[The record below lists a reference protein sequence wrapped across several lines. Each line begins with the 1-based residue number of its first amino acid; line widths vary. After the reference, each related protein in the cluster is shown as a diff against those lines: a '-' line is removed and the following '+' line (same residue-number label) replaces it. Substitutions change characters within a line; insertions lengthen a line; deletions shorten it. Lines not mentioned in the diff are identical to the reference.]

1 MEQKV
6 RGIRKIWRKYFSRN
20 FFRKIFLVYLVIIF
34 AICLILF
41 AVISHNLISIKYEQ
55 ALVMSDQCLT
65 TVNAF
70 LNNKLDNANS
80 VYQRLYQQKE
90 VWEPLNREL
99 EEPGESTL
107 YTWQQQEIR
116 VAVVNTLYWID
127 RDFNGMVLGSFADGS
142 LYQYGNG
149 IETAAEEKQCFEAW
163 MKKNEEG
170 LSPGRM
176 VSARTEKSRGNA
188 FSLFLMFPVKSA
200 DYRENIGCLGL
211 YFNGMKI
218 RQSYLEYEKYLK
230 GSLYVISR
238 EGELLY
244 DSGEEYRLPDGL
256 SPEDILTGQT
266 CCKRIGK
273 WVCNIL
279 YSGSN
284 DYYVVN
290 AFPVLAMLEDVKGP
304 QRTIIT
310 VFFLALL
317 VAAAL
322 NYASTYF
329 FSKRLDPIMDTISQ
343 VREGKLTSFPI
354 RKKYDDELGDIY
366 TELIRMCASLDDYI
380 QKEYVYRLEQKEM
393 ELYALQAQID
403 PHFLYNTLE
412 AIRMKLYIKG
422 ETEASKMIWMLSD
435 LFRSLM
441 KKDTVV
447 TNREEIKYLH
457 SYLELFKL
465 RLGSRMCYTFD
476 VEEEVYRY
484 ATIKHILQPVVENAL
499 VHGIDGTGTQEH
511 PCTVSIEGRKENEDI
526 IFTVGD
532 DGCGISEEKLKE
544 IREKLEKD
552 ELFQKSIGIY
562 NVSSRLRIVY
572 GPSYRL
578 LVESEEGKGT
588 TVTVKIKALKK
599 KELEEYVQTV
609 DR

>member
-1 MEQKV
+1 MEQQV

-116 VAVVNTLYWID
+116 VAVINTLYWID
-127 RDFNGMVLGSFADGS
+127 RDFNGMMLGSFADGS

-588 TVTVKIKALKK
+588 TVTVRIKALKK

>member
-1 MEQKV
+1 MEQQV
-6 RGIRKIWRKYFSRN
+6 RGIKKIWRRYFSRN
-20 FFRKIFLVYLVIIF
+20 FFRKIFLVYLGIIF

-41 AVISHNLISIKYEQ
+41 AAISHNLISIKYDQ

-70 LNNKLDNANS
+70 LNNKLENANS
-80 VYQRLYQQKE
+80 VYQRLYQQKTI
-90 VWEPLNREL
+90 WKPLYQDL
-99 EEPGESTL
+99 KEPGESTL

-116 VAVVNTLYWID
+116 VAVINSLYWID
-127 RDFNGMVLGSFADGS
+127 RDFNGMLLGSFADNS

-149 IETAAEEKQCFEAW
+149 IEAAAEEKQCFEAW
-163 MKKNEEG
+163 MKKNG
-170 LSPGRM
+170 NGMLSDGII
-176 VSARTEKSRGNA
+176 SARTEKSRGNS
-188 FSLFLMFPVKSA
+188 FSLLLLFPVKSE
-200 DYRENIGCLGL
+200 DYKEDIGCLGI
-211 YFNGMKI
+211 YFNGMNI

-230 GSLYVISR
+230 GSLYVISK

-244 DSGEEYRLPDGL
+244 DSREEYQLPDGL
-256 SPEDILTGQT
+256 SAQDILTGQT

-273 WVCNIL
+273 WICNIL

-290 AFPVLAMLEDVKGP
+290 TFPVSAMLEDVGGP
-304 QRTIIT
+304 QRTMIA

-317 VAAAL
+317 VAAVL
-322 NYASTYF
+322 NYVSTHF
-329 FSKRLDPIMDTISQ
+329 FSKRLNPIMDTISQ
-343 VREGKLTSFPI
+343 VRAGNLMSFPI

-422 ETEASKMIWMLSD
+422 ETEASRMIWMLSD
-435 LFRSLM
+435 LFRNLM
-441 KKDTVV
+441 KKDAVV

-511 PCTVSIEGRKENEDI
+511 PCTISIEGRKENEDI

-532 DGCGISEEKLKE
+532 DGCGIPEEKLKE

-578 LVESEEGKGT
+578 RVESKEGKGT
-588 TVTVKIKALKK
+588 TVTVRIKALKK